1 MIPMTFRPLAKRIL
15 VQPLAPESKVGA
27 LYLPENSKEQPQQG
41 TVIAAG
47 QIESVKV
54 GDTVV
59 FARYG
64 GAEVTLDGQKLLIIE
79 EDNILGVVDP
89 ADPVSEHTD

>member
-1 MIPMTFRPLAKRIL
+1 MTFRPLAKRLL

-27 LYLPENSKEQPQQG
+27 LYLPETSKEQPQQG
-41 TVIAAG
+41 TVVAAG
-47 QIESVKV
+47 QVESVKV

-64 GAEVTLDGQKLLIIE
+64 GTEVTLDGQKLLILD
-79 EDNILGVVDP
+79 EDNILGVVEP
-89 ADPVSEHTD
+89 AVP